1 MDMRELA
8 GDESQWYAVAM
19 EKLVEVVQELS
30 MARDLANVMDIV
42 RRAARN
48 LTGADGATFV
58 LREGDQCFY
67 AEEDAIAP
75 LWKGLRFP
83 MSACISGWA
92 MLNRRPAVIEDIYA
106 DSRIPAN
113 AYRPTFVKSLAMVPI
128 RTLSPV
134 GAIGTYW
141 AKMRKPKEAEVRL
154 LQALADST
162 SLAMENVRVYGEL
175 EQRVRLRTSELSAIL
190 DNVQVGVAF
199 SVGGKIAL
207 ANPKSAEL
215 FGYGS
220 DLDLHDMPLSKL
232 FRSPDEGDFDAGREI
247 LSQEGTLE
255 AEKRL
260 LRHDDSPFWG
270 RLLAKRLDPSIH
282 PDGEIWVIEDT
293 SDSKAR
299 EAALTELRMA
309 AEEATRFKSEFLA
322 SMSHELRTPLNAI
335 IGFSEV
341 LKDGMV
347 GELGEKQKEY
357 IGDIFESGLHL
368 LSLINDVLD
377 LSKIEAGKM
386 VLEDEPTEVSML
398 LGNCLSIVKE
408 RAMAH
413 RISLR
418 SDLSDD
424 LGVAWID
431 PRKCKQIVYNLLSN
445 AVKFTPEGGTVTLS
459 AGIIPR
465 SEAKILAENMTKVCR
480 GFEEIDSESI
490 LQISVKDTGIGIPED
505 EMARLFQPFVQIDSS
520 LSKQFEGTGLGLA
533 LVKKL
538 AILHGGSAG
547 LESRVG
553 EGSTFTVWLPHVR
566 RANGEDS
573 SRETETMMGGT
584 VLLVEDDNRAADLMR
599 LQLEMNGCA
608 VMRASSAEAAFSLL
622 GESLPDLVVLDLLL
636 PGMDGWEFLSRLKSE
651 PGLSKIPVVIS
662 SIVAEN
668 ARGIALGASV
678 VLQKPVTMGDLSG
691 ALSHLGLPGH
701 SGLTILVVDDDPKA
715 LEIASSSLEQEG
727 FSVMRAHGGSEAIGI
742 AREHLPDL
750 VVLDLMM
757 PEMSGFEVAEKL
769 KEDERTAKL
778 PIMVLTAK
786 DLSEEERRVLDGQVR
801 KIMEK
806 SKFDRAGFLREVK
819 RAMGRWEAGAWQPS

>member
-786 DLSEEERRVLDGQVR
+786 DLSEEERRTLEGQVR

-819 RAMGRWEAGAWQPS
+819 RAMGRWEAGSWQAS

>member
-1 MDMRELA
+1 MYERA

-19 EKLVEVVQELS
+19 EKLVEVVQDLS

-58 LREGDQCFY
+58 LRDGDQCFY

-75 LWKGLRFP
+75 LWKGSRFP

-106 DSRIPAN
+106 DSRIPAD

-128 RTLSPV
+128 RTRSPV

-141 AKMRKPKEAEVRL
+141 AKTRKPKEAEVRVI
-154 LQALADST
+154 QALADST

-175 EQRVRLRTSELSAIL
+175 EQRVRQRTSELSAIL

-199 SVGGKIAL
+199 SVDGKVAL

-220 DLDLHDMPLSKL
+220 DLDLHDLPLSEL
-232 FRSPDEGDFDAGREI
+232 FRSPDGGDFDSGRKA
-247 LSQEGTLE
+247 LVQEGILE
-255 AEKRL
+255 TEKRL

-270 RLLAKRLDPSIH
+270 RLLAKRLDPSIY

-347 GELGEKQKEY
+347 GELAEKQKEY
-357 IGDIFESGLHL
+357 IEDIFESGLHL

-386 VLEDEPTEVSML
+386 VLEDEPTEVSLL

-413 RISLR
+413 RITLK
-418 SDLSDD
+418 SDLSDE

-459 AGIIPR
+459 AGIISR
-465 SEAKILAENMTKVCR
+465 SAAKIRAESMAKVCR
-480 GFEEIDSESI
+480 GFDEIGSESL
-490 LQISVKDTGIGIPED
+490 LQISVKDTGIGISAED
-505 EMARLFQPFVQIDSS
+505 MARLFQPFVQIDSS
-520 LSKQFEGTGLGLA
+520 LSKHFEGTGLGLA

-553 EGSTFTVWLPHVR
+553 EGSTFTVWIPHVR

-573 SRETETMMGGT
+573 SPDAETMMGGT
-584 VLLVEDDNRAADLMR
+584 VLLVEDDDRAADLMR
-599 LQLEMNGCA
+599 LQLEMNGCT
-608 VMRASSAEAAFSLL
+608 VMRASSAEAAFSQL
-622 GESLPDLVVLDLLL
+622 GDSLPDLVVLDLLL

-678 VLQKPVTMGDLSG
+678 VLQKPVTMSDISG

-701 SGLTILVVDDDPKA
+701 SGLTVLVVDDDPKA
-715 LEIASSSLEQEG
+715 LELASSCLENEG
-727 FSVMRAHGGSEAIGI
+727 FSVMRAHGGSEAIRL

-750 VVLDLMM
+750 VVLDLVM
-757 PEMSGFEVAEKL
+757 PEMNGFEVAEKL

-786 DLSEEERRVLDGQVR
+786 DLSEEERRALEGQVR

-819 RAMGRWEAGAWQPS
+819 RAMGRWEAGSWQAS